1 VFKDFKPILSGH
13 NRKTEIVY
21 LANIHPSLQ
30 LDICRQATGA
40 KLIISDT
47 MNLWIASDPKGLAK
61 VLKKSNI
68 FLLNDEE
75 AIQLTQEASLERAAS
90 WLLEAGP
97 STVVIK
103 QGSRG
108 ALVATDHSLQQ
119 VPIYPHAKVVDPTG
133 AGDSFAGGFIG
144 HIANEREPDLV
155 QAVIQGSA
163 IASYTVE
170 GFGLE
175 GLQKAT
181 TPGINDRM
189 AAIRNLM
196 D

>member
-1 VFKDFKPILSGH
+1 VFKDFKPILSTN

-21 LANIHPSLQ
+21 LANIQPSLQ
-30 LDICRQATGA
+30 LDICRQASSA

-47 MNLWIASDPKGLAK
+47 MNLWIANDPDGLAE
-61 VLKKSNI
+61 VLKKTNI

-75 AIQLTQEASLERAAS
+75 AIQLTRQANLEDAAH
-90 WLLEAGP
+90 WLLATGP
-97 STVVIK
+97 ATVVIK
-103 QGSRG
+103 QGKKG
-108 ALVATDHSLQQ
+108 ALVATNNSRQH
-119 VPIYPHAKVVDPTG
+119 VPVYPHARVVDPTG

-144 HIANEREPDLV
+144 HIAAQSKPDLV

-163 IASYTVE
+163 IASFTVE

-175 GLQKAT
+175 GLQLAS
-181 TPGINDRM
+181 PERINDRM
-189 AAIRNLM
+189 TAIRNLM